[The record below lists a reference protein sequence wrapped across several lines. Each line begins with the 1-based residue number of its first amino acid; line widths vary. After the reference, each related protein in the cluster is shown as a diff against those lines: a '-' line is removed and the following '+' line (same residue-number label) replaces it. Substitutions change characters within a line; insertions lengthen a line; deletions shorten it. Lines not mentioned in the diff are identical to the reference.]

1 MKFYQNLQKTRAST
15 HGKGLFTEGLGTC
28 VGKTKPRQLS
38 KKGRIPNW
46 EQEKEMGVFPSK
58 EKLRVIPNPKL
69 EKERRRVKSLRTN
82 KCSTFQTSAHALD
95 KSDTETVLICIP
107 RTPSPCRTF
116 AYIIASVIINTNP
129 ALCYFG
135 QFCLVSQIYVLRSNG
150 NGTWCYQCDLL
161 HQQ

>member
-1 MKFYQNLQKTRAST
+1 MWLFKLLCAFRGSWKASQIGN
-15 HGKGLFTEGLGTC
+15 GKRRGGGF
-28 VGKTKPRQLS
+28 KSQ
-38 KKGRIPNW
+38 IPNRK
-46 EQEKEMGVFPSK
+46 Q
-58 EKLRVIPNPKL
+58 

>member
-1 MKFYQNLQKTRAST
+1 M
-15 HGKGLFTEGLGTC
+15 GKGEEEGLNP
-28 VGKTKPRQLS
+28 KSQIQNRK
-38 KKGRIPNW
+38 
-46 EQEKEMGVFPSK
+46 QEKERS
-58 EKLRVIPNPKL
+58 
-69 EKERRRVKSLRTN
+69 RVKSLRTN

-95 KSDTETVLICIP
+95 KSDTETVLICIA

-135 QFCLVSQIYVLRSNG
+135 KVCLFSQMYVLRSNG
-150 NGTWCYQCDLL
+150 NGTWCNQCDLL

>member
-1 MKFYQNLQKTRAST
+1 MFFNSNIICGQQIAFAGNSL
-15 HGKGLFTEGLGTC
+15 LFDTQTC
-28 VGKTKPRQLS
+28 LKI
-38 KKGRIPNW
+38 KKRRGGGFKSQIPNRK
-46 EQEKEMGVFPSK
+46 Q
-58 EKLRVIPNPKL
+58 

-95 KSDTETVLICIP
+95 KSDTETVLICIA

-135 QFCLVSQIYVLRSNG
+135 KVCLFSQM
-150 NGTWCYQCDLL
+150 
-161 HQQ
+161 